1 MECQRLN
8 KMIRA
13 WYVQV
18 QDETLAPAR
27 MVEFMEKHV
36 AGCDECLMDLG
47 IQEELKKIKAIVLPV
62 SKMTKPPKGPRPD
75 AADLPPP
82 RVFEK
87 DAEGDVDEEES
98 GEEEESTDEDDDEE
112 EDDDIEVEDED
123 FEEENVDHLG

>member
-1 MECQRLN
+1 
-8 KMIRA
+8 
-13 WYVQV
+13 
-18 QDETLAPAR
+18 
-27 MVEFMEKHV
+27 
-36 AGCDECLMDLG
+36 CDECLLDLG

-75 AADLPPP
+75 VADLPPA

-98 GEEEESTDEDDDEE
+98 GEEEDESTDEDDDEE

-123 FEEENVDHLG
+123 FEGEDVNHLG

>member
-36 AGCDECLMDLG
+36 ANCDECLLDLG

-62 SKMTKPPKGPRPD
+62 SKMTKPPKSTRPD
-75 AADLPPP
+75 AADLPPA
-82 RVFEK
+82 RIFEK
-87 DAEGDVDEEES
+87 DAEGDLDEEES
-98 GEEEESTDEDDDEE
+98 GEDEDETTDE
-112 EDDDIEVEDED
+112 EDDEDIEVEDED
-123 FEEENVDHLG
+123 FEEDDVDQLG